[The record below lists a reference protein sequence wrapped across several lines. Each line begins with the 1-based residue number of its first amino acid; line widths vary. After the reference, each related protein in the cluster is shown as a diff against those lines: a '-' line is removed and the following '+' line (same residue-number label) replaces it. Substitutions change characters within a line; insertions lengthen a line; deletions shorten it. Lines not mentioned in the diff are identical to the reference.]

1 MIRQRKP
8 LPIGQARCPSTRT
21 EPCSRA
27 GECARGTE
35 PHAIGREVND
45 YSTETRA
52 PNGSCAWFIAIAYAE
67 PEPTA
72 PTVHDA
78 PGWVR

>member
-35 PHAIGREVND
+35 PHAKGREVYD
-45 YSTETRA
+45 FSAAGLRQ
-52 PNGSCAWFIAIAYAE
+52 CAGFIAIEYLE
-67 PEPTA
+67 QA
-72 PTVHDA
+72 PQQPRVHDA
-78 PGWVR
+78 PKGLV